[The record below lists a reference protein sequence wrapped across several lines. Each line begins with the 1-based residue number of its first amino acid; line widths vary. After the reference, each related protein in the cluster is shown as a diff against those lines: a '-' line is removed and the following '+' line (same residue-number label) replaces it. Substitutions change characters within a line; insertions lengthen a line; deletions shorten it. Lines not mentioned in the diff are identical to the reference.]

1 MSTRWLI
8 PLKLQARPSRFGLTN
23 VIGGRGT
30 KCAKILTGK
39 PIADIRENFQ
49 EFYPQKSMNS
59 AINSTLSASR
69 LNLSRQSKAY
79 RQRIFKRLLIG
90 FPIIATVGWEYRVWK
105 RQLYYS
111 RNQSFFTGSTPFY
124 GKMWGYESD
133 YMIETSLGD
142 GDLVF
147 WAADPLSIHLHE
159 AVCRFLYR
167 HLKGDYDA
175 WDFCGIVK
183 KVNGKAY
190 VFGPDGSA
198 VLYSDLVS
206 DARTT
211 SVAIR
216 RLVDTSE
223 SGQSRRNIVSSI
235 KEVSFASRVPIDA
248 PTLWEYSIKSVV
260 SRFFPSSE
268 SRPHSMLISLVR
280 DSFRTFPLNA
290 LSEETPAFV
299 EISDVFNNL
308 LVNKEAGTSY
318 SPPFFVRRFDN
329 EYYNH
334 NRTKNII
341 VDWELLTQRDIKN
354 KLVSEHQRTT
364 PS

>member
-1 MSTRWLI
+1 
-8 PLKLQARPSRFGLTN
+8 
-23 VIGGRGT
+23 
-30 KCAKILTGK
+30 LTGK
-39 PIADIRENFQ
+39 PITDIRENFNFQ
-49 EFYPQKSMNS
+49 EFSPQELMNS

-69 LNLSRQSKAY
+69 LKLSRQSKAY
-79 RQRIFKRLLIG
+79 RQKIFKRLLFG

-105 RQLYYS
+105 RQLYFS
-111 RNQSFFTGSTPFY
+111 RNQSYFTGSAPFY

-133 YMIETSLGD
+133 YMIETSLAD

-147 WAADPLSIHLHE
+147 WAVDPLSIHLHE

-167 HLKGDYDA
+167 RLKGDYDA

-183 KVNGKAY
+183 KINGKAY
-190 VFGPDGSA
+190 AVGPDGCA
-198 VLYSDLVS
+198 VLYSDLVA

-223 SGQSRRNIVSSI
+223 GGQSRRNIVSSI
-235 KEVSFASRVPIDA
+235 HEGPIESRVPIDA

-260 SRFFPSSE
+260 SRFLPSSE
-268 SRPHSMLISLVR
+268 SRTHSILLSLVR

-290 LSEETPAFV
+290 LSEDTPAYV

-308 LVNKEAGTSY
+308 LVNRSAGTSY

-354 KLVSEHQRTT
+354 KLVSEHQRTST
-364 PS
+364 S